1 MAGKAIPF
9 LLHEP
14 SPEQWVKLVQGF
26 KKMSLN
32 FEPVRADQDWKT
44 KPGHVCVA
52 AGYEAAVVARE
63 TGFTDIHIVP
73 PIELW
78 IPSQKQYPGLGKLI
92 ADKLKGIARQYESS
106 STSPSIPTTSMVTTD
121 SNAPNINPRE
131 AGLPFP
137 TDKLSMEEIRGLF
150 TDKYSQEKP
159 FIFSSGGAEV
169 AIYPDKPPGDKPIEF
184 SLEEFYTILKLIEIT
199 KADGIVWRERE
210 DANPK

>member
-14 SPEQWVKLVQGF
+14 DPQQWVKLVQGF
-26 KKMSLN
+26 KKMNLN
-32 FEPVRADQDWKT
+32 FEPVRADKEWKVA
-44 KPGHVCVA
+44 PGPVCVA

-63 TGFTDIHIVP
+63 TGFRDIHIVP
-73 PIELW
+73 AVDLW
-78 IPSQKQYPGLGKLI
+78 IPTQKDYPGLGKLV
-92 ADKLKGIARQYESS
+92 AEKLKGIARRYESS
-106 STSPSIPTTSMVTTD
+106 TTSPSIPTTSIRSTD

-137 TDKLSMEEIRGLF
+137 TDKLTMEEIRGLF
-150 TDKYSQEKP
+150 SDKYSQDEP

-169 AIYPDKPPGDKPIEF
+169 AIYPDKPPGKRPIEF
-184 SLEEFYTILKLIEIT
+184 SLEEFYTILKLLEIT